1 MANKQTFV
9 MYKSWR
15 QVFKSLPA
23 EQTKELICAIFDYQ
37 STGEVDISDSAVSAI
52 FNMFKETMDADS
64 AKYEETCIRNREA
77 VKKRWERNKSVSR
90 NKQSNTS
97 VYERIQVDTKHTDTD
112 SDNDYDYDT
121 DNDYVS
127 DTPNGVSLSVS
138 TDVDTSSVKKASR
151 IPYSEIV
158 DVFNETCKSLP
169 KVERISKQRKQKIKT
184 LYNEYGLQKIFDVF
198 EAAERSD
205 FLSGR
210 SGAWRC
216 NFDWLLNPTN
226 FLKVLEGNYENKTE
240 PITNNPFLQMLLDGE
255 YDDDSGGD
263 DND

>member
-1 MANKQTFV
+1 MKKSFVIYMKSEKLVNKLTDEQAGKLFKSIFRYMANGE
-9 MYKSWR
+9 
-15 QVFKSLPA
+15 LPEMDLA
-23 EQTKELICAIFDYQ
+23 TEMAFTAIQDYLDENNKKYESRVNANRENGKKGGRPKTK
-37 STGEVDISDSAVSAI
+37 TVKGESENNPKNPNGFSGNPKNLDSVSDSV
-52 FNMFKETMDADS
+52 
-64 AKYEETCIRNREA
+64 
-77 VKKRWERNKSVSR
+77 SVS
-90 NKQSNTS
+90 
-97 VYERIQVDTKHTDTD
+97 D
-112 SDNDYDYDT
+112 SDT
-121 DNDYVS
+121 VS
-127 DTPNGVSLSVS
+127 PNGEIDISVS
-138 TDVDTSSVKKASR
+138 TDVDTSSAKKASR
-151 IPYSEIV
+151 TPYSEIV
-158 DVFNETCKSLP
+158 DVFNSYCPSLP

-226 FLKVLEGNYENKTE
+226 FLKVLEGNYENKAE